1 MVMLILLITK
11 QSPVTVIHP
20 WRSSETWENHLSSI
34 IRMSG
39 SQGIY
44 RNPFLHHDT
53 KHPRLARLPKPWIFV
68 AHHSNHGKPGVL
80 VHRSVGTAAKRHE
93 FLPARLPWTSWQAQ
107 LHSLFDGKV
116 TSFFRNQR
124 FLRMERSPHT
134 KKKSR
139 CHVSQRLL
147 HTLPSS
153 NRSWTVGSFWGTI
166 PPNQFVEILYF
177 FHHNIHPFGCV
188 KSRYHPDLLTSTKN
202 LPQPWNKA
210 IPGQTNAFLGHKME
224 RTDRLSNQIFSS
236 WQSTVDGFKLL
247 SYLWGSNSSIV
258 SQSLHGLRQKKKHPK
273 KIVGSLK
280 PTAFVTNKCQGTYLQ
295 YI

>member
-1 MVMLILLITK
+1 MKIIRNVGN
-11 QSPVTVIHP
+11 HP
-20 WRSSETWENHLSSI
+20 SSI
-34 IRMSG
+34 IWMSG
-39 SQGIY
+39 SHGIY
-44 RNPFLHHDT
+44 RDPFLHHDT

-107 LHSLFDGKV
+107 LTHFLTEKWRR
-116 TSFFRNQR
+116 FFGTNGFYGWRDHPPTN
-124 FLRMERSPHT
+124 
-134 KKKSR
+134 KKKRR

-166 PPNQFVEILYF
+166 PPNQLVEILYF
-177 FHHNIHPFGCV
+177 FHHNIHPFVCM

-210 IPGQTNAFLGHKME
+210 TSEQTNTFLGHKME

-258 SQSLHGLRQKKKHPK
+258 SQSLHGLRQKNTQK
-273 KIVGSLK
+273 KIVGNLK

>member
-20 WRSSETWENHLSSI
+20 WRSSEMWENHLSSI

-134 KKKSR
+134 KKKQ
-139 CHVSQRLL
+139 VPYFPK
-147 HTLPSS
+147 TSS
-153 NRSWTVGSFWGTI
+153 YFTKLESFLNCW
-166 PPNQFVEILYF
+166 VIL
-177 FHHNIHPFGCV
+177 G
-188 KSRYHPDLLTSTKN
+188 YHS
-202 LPQPWNKA
+202 PQPVGRN
-210 IPGQTNAFLGHKME
+210 PL
-224 RTDRLSNQIFSS
+224 LFSS
-236 WQSTVDGFKLL
+236 QHSPVWMREVKISSRFANLNQKFASTMKQSHT
-247 SYLWGSNSSIV
+247 W
-258 SQSLHGLRQKKKHPK
+258 
-273 KIVGSLK
+273 
-280 PTAFVTNKCQGTYLQ
+280 TNKCILGTQNGKDGPSFQSDLF
-295 YI
+295 